1 MTIPSFLL
9 VDVVAQ
15 PLRFLPVVSPLSL
28 TSLELM
34 RSLLRTRRVLYK
46 GFHEIN

>member
-1 MTIPSFLL
+1 MTLLSFLV

-15 PLRFLPVVSPLSL
+15 PLRFLSVVSPLSL

-34 RSLLRTRRVLYK
+34 RPHPRTRRVLYK